1 MQRDLTCQVYEGDI
15 TLGGDFEASDITTK
29 NEWRKSMKKIL
40 ITLCLMMGFCVF
52 AGCND
57 ADVASSNLSQDADN
71 FKVMRKVTFINTVS
85 DEVLYTVEGNF
96 AIKADTEDN
105 QLEIT
110 AKTGDDKFQKHFL
123 GLSPTTVYIVEQ
135 LEWQETNKYNFKIT
149 IKPSALVP
157 DVDVR

>member
-1 MQRDLTCQVYEGDI
+1 MKGINR
-15 TLGGDFEASDITTK
+15 TK
-29 NEWRKSMKKIL
+29 KETIYMKKLTMIVL
-40 ITLCLMMGFCVF
+40 AVMGMLLLS
-52 AGCND
+52 GCTD

-71 FKVMRKVTFINTVS
+71 FKVLRKITFINTVT
-85 DEVLYTVEGNF
+85 DEVLYTVEGNMS
-96 AIKADTEDN
+96 INADVDDN

-110 AKTGDDKFQKHFL
+110 AKTGEDEFQKHFL

-135 LEWQETNKYNFKIT
+135 LEWNKTNQYQFKIT